1 MNCYISDLHIHTEF
15 SCDSEAD
22 MEQYILKAINENV
35 QAICFTDHVD
45 LNPDDYGFNYYNPD
59 RYFAKYNLMKDKY
72 EKKIKLLS
80 GIEFGEPHLYPEKL
94 EELSKYPYDFIIGS
108 IHWIGNMFPCQSV
121 REKYS
126 AKEFFTLYWEEM
138 LRTVKHGGFD
148 ALGHIDFPKRY
159 YGEVYYTEQMLN
171 EIFKYLLDQD
181 RIIEVNTSS
190 LRKGHSETMPDCEV
204 LEIYKANGG
213 RYVTIGSDVHVVEDM
228 AADYEVAKA
237 HIEKLGLQEVI
248 YEQRRRVIL

>member
-1 MNCYISDLHIHTEF
+1 M
-15 SCDSEAD
+15 
-22 MEQYILKAINENV
+22 
-35 QAICFTDHVD
+35 
-45 LNPDDYGFNYYNPD
+45 
-59 RYFAKYNLMKDKY
+59 
-72 EKKIKLLS
+72 
-80 GIEFGEPHLYPEKL
+80 
-94 EELSKYPYDFIIGS
+94 
-108 IHWIGNMFPCQSV
+108 
-121 REKYS
+121 
-126 AKEFFTLYWEEM
+126 
-138 LRTVKHGGFD
+138 KHGGFD